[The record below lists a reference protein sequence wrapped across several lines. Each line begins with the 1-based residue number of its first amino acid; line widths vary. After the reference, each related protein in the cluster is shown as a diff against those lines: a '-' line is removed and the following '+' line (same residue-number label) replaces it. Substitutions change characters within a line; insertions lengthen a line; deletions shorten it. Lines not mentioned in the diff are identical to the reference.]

1 MRLSELQLKDIISV
15 KSGKCLGKIIDVEI
29 NNEGFITGIYIEEK
43 NMFRN
48 IFKGSNDSILKISEI
63 IKIGEDVILV
73 NIW

>member
-29 NNEGFITGIYIEEK
+29 NDEGFITGIYIEEK
-43 NMFRN
+43 NIFKN
-48 IFKGSNDSILKISEI
+48 IFKGSNDSVLKINDI

-73 NIW
+73 NI